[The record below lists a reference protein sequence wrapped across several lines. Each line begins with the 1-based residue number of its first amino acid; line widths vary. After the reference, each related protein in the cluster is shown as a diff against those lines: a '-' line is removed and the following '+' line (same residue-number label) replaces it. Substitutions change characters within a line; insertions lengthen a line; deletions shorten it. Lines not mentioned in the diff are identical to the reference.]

1 MTNQSTKIS
10 DTMKNFKIL
19 AMTLCCILAMGFAAC
34 SDDDD
39 AVKTALKDPAL
50 SNVSES
56 VSSLT
61 FSWDKVDNATQ
72 YGYELVDEA
81 GEMVAT
87 DVTKGT
93 SVKFTGLKPATTYT
107 LSVWAYAPL
116 YGEMST
122 SKIATLTG
130 TTAATEPLAAP
141 RPEAT
146 VAAGVVTV
154 TWEEVPHATS
164 YVYSY
169 PVLDKATA
177 ETNIVTGETSDTSVT
192 IEGLDLTAHTFT
204 VYATSTDEAYT
215 DSPEATVS
223 FTISHDELYTVTGKY
238 TSAHLG
244 QTFDVTMVAYDDN
257 TYTLFAWYGVDYY
270 NFDFSVNADGVIVP
284 NSSYALNS
292 LGDYIIPTGVSS
304 MPEVYISST
313 NSSTFTGN
321 KRQGEIHI
329 YTCNYESGVDTFVW
343 SPSRQEL
350 WRATGTYSSH
360 INGKTYNETLI
371 AYDDGSYTLEPW
383 YGVDGYNLEF
393 KIDNGQFVL
402 TEYYGIYDAGYWVN
416 TGLTGD
422 DDYGFY
428 IWAYDNYC
436 RLEGNRLAGTL
447 TLYTE
452 SMNGPWGEDVFTW
465 GTSGRDLTIDD
476 LVGEYNFV
484 TKGQEYLTDY
494 TNWYTFEYDGTYKVT
509 KSADDPNSLV
519 FDYFYWYDY
528 PVTGKVDMEAKTI
541 TFQPQSM
548 GYYLFA
554 SSDGPD
560 VPVVATFDENLVIT
574 FTNWNCWYDFGAD
587 GYYYYFYDTSTVF
600 SKI

>member
-164 YVYSY
+164 YIYSY

-292 LGDYIIPTGVSS
+292 PATISSPQVSALCLRCTSRRPIPRHSPATSVRVKSTSTPVTTKAVSTPSSGHPRVRNSGVPQALIQATSTARPTMRPSLLTTMVHTRSNRGMAWMAITLSSRLTTVSS
-304 MPEVYISST
+304 CLPNTMVYTMPAIGST
-313 NSSTFTGN
+313 
-321 KRQGEIHI
+321 
-329 YTCNYESGVDTFVW
+329 
-343 SPSRQEL
+343 
-350 WRATGTYSSH
+350 
-360 INGKTYNETLI
+360 
-371 AYDDGSYTLEPW
+371 
-383 YGVDGYNLEF
+383 
-393 KIDNGQFVL
+393 
-402 TEYYGIYDAGYWVN
+402 
-416 TGLTGD
+416 
-422 DDYGFY
+422 
-428 IWAYDNYC
+428 
-436 RLEGNRLAGTL
+436 
-447 TLYTE
+447 
-452 SMNGPWGEDVFTW
+452 
-465 GTSGRDLTIDD
+465 
-476 LVGEYNFV
+476 
-484 TKGQEYLTDY
+484 
-494 TNWYTFEYDGTYKVT
+494 
-509 KSADDPNSLV
+509 
-519 FDYFYWYDY
+519 
-528 PVTGKVDMEAKTI
+528 PV
-541 TFQPQSM
+541 
-548 GYYLFA
+548 
-554 SSDGPD
+554 
-560 VPVVATFDENLVIT
+560 
-574 FTNWNCWYDFGAD
+574 
-587 GYYYYFYDTSTVF
+587 
-600 SKI
+600 